1 MAPSRRPQATS
12 GARVQAA
19 SRNPWFAVMQNVIT
33 TEALVLAP
41 VNKMKRGNIVV
52 GSSIACVLLGLGLF
66 ALLRSGSS
74 VTSQSNPQPL
84 ITSLFGHWVDAG
96 GNTHRYFDTDM
107 MIMVDG
113 NRVRPQAYRVIDSR
127 EPDRWLKIECRGQG
141 DQYSLPGAK
150 PVFYELVFTEDRK
163 AVSTR
168 TYLRES
174 DKPIPNSW
182 RYVDTTRKP

>member
-1 MAPSRRPQATS
+1 METL
-12 GARVQAA
+12 GL
-19 SRNPWFAVMQNVIT
+19 T
-33 TEALVLAP
+33 P
-41 VNKMKRGNIVV
+41 VNQMKRGNILF
-52 GSSIACVLLGLGLF
+52 GGSIAFVLLGLGLF
-66 ALLRSGSS
+66 AILRSGSF
-74 VTSQSNPQPL
+74 TSQSNPQPL
-84 ITSLFGHWVDAG
+84 ITSLFGHWVDADG
-96 GNTHRYFDTDM
+96 ETHRYFDTDM

-113 NRVRPQAYRVIDSR
+113 NRVRPQAYRVVDSR

-174 DKPIPNSW
+174 DEPIPNSW
-182 RYVDTTRKP
+182 RYVDPARKP